1 MKKKWSDEEIDRLGR
16 KLVHAVAPDPTQS
29 SEAVFLAG
37 FRRKLDDA
45 RAREDGALTFL
56 GNSCWRIAPVT
67 ALAAIFLC
75 VTLFAVT
82 PPAATVNEPSEDVF
96 WALAGDELSDELLL
110 DAIFSRR

>member
-1 MKKKWSDEEIDRLGR
+1 MRKNKSDEEIDSLGR
-16 KLVHAVAPDPTQS
+16 TLARAVAPDPTQS

-56 GNSCWRIAPVT
+56 GDLCWRIAPVT

-75 VTLFAVT
+75 VALFAVT
-82 PPAATVNEPSEDVF
+82 PTAATGVETSGDVF
-96 WALAGDELSDELLL
+96 LALAEDELSDELIL